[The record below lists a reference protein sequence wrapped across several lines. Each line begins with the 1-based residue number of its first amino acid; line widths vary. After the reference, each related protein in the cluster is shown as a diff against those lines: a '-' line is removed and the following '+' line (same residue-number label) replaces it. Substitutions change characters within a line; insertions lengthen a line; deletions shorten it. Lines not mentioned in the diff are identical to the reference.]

1 MTAHDIILWRPEPM
15 QSHHARTANTSI
27 GFWAMTAECAAERPT
42 IITPEKCFYKDV
54 FAWIP
59 ELLFPVFH

>member
-1 MTAHDIILWRPEPM
+1 M
-15 QSHHARTANTSI
+15 QSRHARTANTGI
-27 GFWAMTAECAAERPT
+27 GVWAMTAECAAERPT